1 MMNIENEEKIVQVP
15 ISQIRDFPDHPYKIK
30 DDESMNELVESIMQR
45 GLIQPI
51 IIRPMEDGNYEM
63 VSGHRRK
70 RAFEIAGIEKIP
82 AKVKEMTRD
91 EAILAMVDSNL
102 QREIILPSEKAF
114 AYKMRLEAMN
124 RQGMRTD
131 KTSTPSESKFR
142 TNEQLAEEVG
152 ESREQIRRYI
162 RLTNLIPDLLELVD
176 EGRIA
181 MRPAVEISYL
191 PEEAQEQLYETIDYN
206 DATPSHY
213 QAIRLRNFHSDGKL
227 TSEVI
232 EAIMSEEKPN
242 QKEKSPFRDK
252 RIVGLIPK
260 NIPVEGQCD
269 YVLKALDFYNR
280 YQQRIRNSRDR

>member
-1 MMNIENEEKIVQVP
+1 
-15 ISQIRDFPDHPYKIK
+15 
-30 DDESMNELVESIMQR
+30 
-45 GLIQPI
+45 
-51 IIRPMEDGNYEM
+51 
-63 VSGHRRK
+63 
-70 RAFEIAGIEKIP
+70 
-82 AKVKEMTRD
+82 
-91 EAILAMVDSNL
+91 
-102 QREIILPSEKAF
+102 
-114 AYKMRLEAMN
+114 MRLEAMN
-124 RQGMRTD
+124 RQGERTD
-131 KTSTPSESKFR
+131 LTCSPVGNKLNGVKSVDVF
-142 TNEQLAEEVG
+142 AEETG
-152 ESREQIRRYI
+152 DSKNQIYRYI
-162 RLTNLIPDLLELVD
+162 RLTHLIPDLLELVD

-213 QAIRLRNFHSDGKL
+213 QAIRLRKFHSDGKL

-269 YVLKALDFYNR
+269 YVLKALNFYNR

>member
-1 MMNIENEEKIVQVP
+1 MKNIENEEKVVQVP
-15 ISQIRDFPDHPYKIK
+15 IKQIRDFPDHPYKVK
-30 DDESMNELVESIMQR
+30 DDESMNELVESVMQR

-51 IIRPMEDGNYEM
+51 IIRPTEDGNYEM

-213 QAIRLRNFHSDGKL
+213 QAIRLRKFHSDGKL

>member
-1 MMNIENEEKIVQVP
+1 MMNIENEEKVVQVP
-15 ISQIRDFPDHPYKIK
+15 INQIRDFPDHPYKVK
-30 DDESMNELVESIMQR
+30 DDESMNELVESVMQR

-51 IIRPMEDGNYEM
+51 IIRPTEDGKYEM

-213 QAIRLRNFHSDGKL
+213 QAIRLRKFHSDGKL

>member
-1 MMNIENEEKIVQVP
+1 MMNIENEEKVVQVP
-15 ISQIRDFPDHPYKIK
+15 ISQIRDFPDHPYKVK
-30 DDESMNELVESIMQR
+30 DDESMNELVESVMQR

-51 IIRPMEDGNYEM
+51 IIRPTEDGNYEM

-70 RAFEIAGIEKIP
+70 RAFEIAGIEQIP

-213 QAIRLRNFHSDGKL
+213 QAIRLRKFHSDGKL